1 MKKHRKQTDQQRR
14 EFLRSSIATGAGAVI
29 ATAAPAAVAVSG
41 TTESV
46 DKSAKP
52 SAGYQLSQHVLDYYK
67 TCAR

>member
-29 ATAAPAAVAVSG
+29 VAAAPAAVAASG
-41 TTESV
+41 NTESV
-46 DKSAKP
+46 DQSARP